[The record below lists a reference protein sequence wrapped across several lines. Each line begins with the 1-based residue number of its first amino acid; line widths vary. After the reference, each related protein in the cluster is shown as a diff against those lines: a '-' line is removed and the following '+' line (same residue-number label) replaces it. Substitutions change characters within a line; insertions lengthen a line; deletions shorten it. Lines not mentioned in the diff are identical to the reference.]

1 MKLIFLQDQKIQG
14 FETNNKTIAF
24 SLQNGEQIGQSYTSK
39 HNSGCESYIILLNQT
54 DSET

>member
-1 MKLIFLQDQKIQG
+1 MKLIFVQDQKIED

-39 HNSGCESYIILLNQT
+39 HNSGCESYIILLN
-54 DSET
+54 